1 MKIYA
6 RRNSKQRELADGNID
21 AETLPLDAI
30 NLRGEVVNLYHV
42 NRNKNARKS
51 DKWKMFVRKLK
62 RNSDILFQRSVD
74 N

>member
-6 RRNSKQRELADGNID
+6 RRNGKQKELADGNID
-21 AETLPLDAI
+21 AETLLLDAI
-30 NLRGEVVNLYHV
+30 NLHEEVVNLYHV

-62 RNSDILFQRSVD
+62 RNFDILFQRSDD